1 MDPVHEALFGTVP
14 HHESLRCSYNKSPEW
29 KDTFGP
35 RSTPPSSPVVRKQ
48 HSSVPRSEGQPYKT
62 ADPSEPQMPI
72 REPLH
77 RADDLKRHNKLQMKW
92 QESMRK
98 RLELGASAGDMDDIK
113 DAL

>member
-1 MDPVHEALFGTVP
+1 MNPCDVVTTKVQSGKTPLAPDP
-14 HHESLRCSYNKSPEW
+14 
-29 KDTFGP
+29 
-35 RSTPPSSPVVRKQ
+35 PPSSPVVRKQ